1 LYTNTSI
8 NEALALPVS
17 IANQVLKSKA
27 FDNWKQGREAEIKIQ
42 VAIVNRLN
50 DVIKS
55 LGIVAKVAAGR

>member
-1 LYTNTSI
+1 
-8 NEALALPVS
+8 V
-17 IANQVLKSKA
+17 ANQVLKSKA
-27 FDNWKQGREAEIKIQ
+27 FDNWKQGRENEIKIQ